1 MIWSELDIT
10 KDLQRFL
17 FLSVAALC
25 IFAPPAYAEGE
36 PDSCDASI
44 YTKMKNRAA
53 AEASRDTV
61 MAQTAIRR
69 PDSVLEYSCFSQF
82 ASLTAVRAAPL
93 FSESAVWQG
102 NNVDI
107 STYDP
112 VHSPS
117 AVNVALNV
125 SQASGN
131 LFNAIGMVAF
141 DAMTNYG
148 LANFGHN
155 YLGFVDATGSGS
167 STASYACSAM
177 QTVWHAS
184 KCDSFSSE
192 DIFTKLGDG
201 QDIRQWPAGSE
212 CTGTGYASLDI
223 DVTPDPIITNLQRY
237 HREAP
242 NVQDCA
248 SQTPLATGRM
258 VTNVKDF
265 NIPASGAPTRDVEV
279 FPELICV
286 LPGCYFDYNA
296 GQCAEE

>member
-1 MIWSELDIT
+1 MILLELHII

-17 FLSVAALC
+17 LFLVVALC
-25 IFAPPAYAEGE
+25 IFVQQVHAAGE
-36 PDSCDASI
+36 PDSCDVSV

-82 ASLTAVRAAPL
+82 ASLTAARAAPL
-93 FSESAVWQG
+93 FSESALWRN

-112 VHSPS
+112 VHSPGE
-117 AVNVALNV
+117 VNIALNV
-125 SQASGN
+125 SQASGS
-131 LFNAIGMVAF
+131 LFNAIGMVVF

-148 LANFGHN
+148 LTNFGHS
-155 YLGFVDATGSGS
+155 YLGFVDATGSES
-167 STASYACSAM
+167 STAPYACSAM

-212 CTGTGYASLDI
+212 CTGTGYANLDI
-223 DVTPDPIITNLQRY
+223 DVTPDPIVTNLQRY

-248 SQTPLATGRM
+248 SQRPFETGRM

-265 NIPASGAPTRDVEV
+265 NIPASGAPTRDMEM
-279 FPELICV
+279 FQELICV

-296 GQCAEE
+296 GKCAEE